1 MVKCAIFDIVD
12 NVSPGISWLASL
24 DLLVSRRTKT
34 YFMLAPWMSGIYFY
48 SFSSFILMS
57 GSFFQYF
64 FFGDVRHILLCW
76 HFGTLHYPDKVHR
89 IFRHA
94 RVSSTYPCLSVRW
107 LVGWSHFWI
116 SNLPA
121 SLVALCEKLKRED
134 HNFFN
139 FGSGCS

>member
-64 FFGDVRHILLCW
+64 FLEMSGISYFA
-76 HFGTLHYPDKVHR
+76 GTLVRFTILTKCIGFFIVEQSSDLLRLYVIKISIESLLFSGHR
-89 IFRHA
+89 
-94 RVSSTYPCLSVRW
+94 
-107 LVGWSHFWI
+107 
-116 SNLPA
+116 
-121 SLVALCEKLKRED
+121 
-134 HNFFN
+134 
-139 FGSGCS
+139 

>member
-64 FFGDVRHILLCW
+64 FFIILRASIDGDGDGDISKEEFVKNAMGSKFINDILNK
-76 HFGTLHYPDKVHR
+76 P
-89 IFRHA
+89 
-94 RVSSTYPCLSVRW
+94 
-107 LVGWSHFWI
+107 
-116 SNLPA
+116 SN
-121 SLVALCEKLKRED
+121 
-134 HNFFN
+134 
-139 FGSGCS
+139 